1 MMLAFAFALFLHLL
15 AATFWVGGMAT
26 MHFCVRPAAAAKLPP
41 PLRLPFMAAA
51 LARLFD
57 WVGAAIV
64 VLLVSGLAMIWIAG
78 GFAIVHWGVHVMFA
92 LGLLMMALY
101 VYIRWWLYP
110 PLCKAISAADWPK
123 AGGWLNHIRQLVLL
137 NLLLGV
143 LVFAVA
149 TLARAV

>member
-1 MMLAFAFALFLHLL
+1 MLAFAFALFVHLL
-15 AATFWVGGMAT
+15 AAAFWVGGMAT

-51 LARLFD
+51 LRRLFD
-57 WVGAAIV
+57 WVGAAII
-64 VLLVSGLAMIWIAG
+64 VLLASGLAMIWIAG
-78 GFAIVHWGVHVMFA
+78 GFAIVHWGVHAMFA

-110 PLCKAISAADWPK
+110 PLCKTIGAADWPK
-123 AGGWLNHIRQLVLL
+123 AGGWLNRIRQLVAL

-149 TLARAV
+149 TLARAL